1 MHHTP
6 TFHHIKLTM
15 DHRVIIRLKYFQKH
29 SIHIEISKVETMVY
43 IIGIKVKSTLRVE
56 MLWQYFTI
64 S

>member
-43 IIGIKVKSTLRVE
+43 IIGIKLNLRYESKCYGSTS
-56 MLWQYFTI
+56 QI
-64 S
+64 